1 MFENCAITHKAFG
14 AGTVISADEAHICI
28 RFSNEKHAEKTFL
41 YPEAFETF
49 LTLTDETFQKQ
60 AMTDF
65 AAKKALQKKKQEER
79 TEYFHQ
85 MDLARR
91 KERAEKLK
99 KTRSAAAAKTTKTSK
114 TKARSSASASLED
127 TEALAEAK

>member
-14 AGTVISADEAHICI
+14 AGTVVFADGSHICI
-28 RFSNEKHAEKTFL
+28 RFSDENQTEKTFL

-49 LTLTDETFQKQ
+49 LTLDDETQQKQ

-65 AAKKALQKKKQEER
+65 AAKKAVQKKKQEER

-99 KTRSAAAAKTTKTSK
+99 KARKTTAAKTSK
-114 TKARSSASASLED
+114 AKSSPVSASRTSE
-127 TEALAEAK
+127 EEENLAVAE

>member
-14 AGTVISADEAHICI
+14 AGTVIFADEVHICI
-28 RFSNEKHAEKTFL
+28 RFSDENQTEKTFL
-41 YPEAFETF
+41 YPEAFESF
-49 LTLTDETFQKQ
+49 LTLADETQQQQ
-60 AMTDF
+60 AMADF
-65 AAKKALQKKKQEER
+65 AVKKAIQKKKQEER

-99 KTRSAAAAKTTKTSK
+99 RTRKTTTTKAAKTKTS
-114 TKARSSASASLED
+114 AASDESDE
-127 TEALAEAK
+127 TEALAKAE